1 MTVTLP
7 PFAGGVNRLS
17 LADVGRGCGEEVGM
31 SDAIA
36 QRIQQLAAQ
45 HGAEAV
51 LRAARKVLR

>member
-1 MTVTLP
+1 MKVTLSP
-7 PFAGGVNRLS
+7 ATGGVNRSS
-17 LADVGRGCGEEVGM
+17 LADVGRGCGEEAGM